1 MRTLLVVVGELV
13 PVLCLDCKHAGSLF
27 AHDVQAL
34 TSPKQMSGRDTFQ
47 TEKGR
52 NTSTILKMIHRAQI
66 YMMTTIKNQTFRRRP
81 CICFFFLTPSFWT
94 LPGDHGLSLSL
105 LPPLSSSSS
114 LRPPAV
120 QIALLE
126 KQAAAPA
133 LRTCSPGCSLLPR
146 YDPIL
151 LQSPAVG
158 CVLISE
164 AAIRT
169 T

>member
-1 MRTLLVVVGELV
+1 MPWLQ
-13 PVLCLDCKHAGSLF
+13 AWGSLF

-81 CICFFFLTPSFWT
+81 CICFFFLTPFGHY
-94 LPGDHGLSLSL
+94 PAHGLYSPSV
-105 LPPLSSSSS
+105 LPPLSS
-114 LRPPAV
+114 LLFILPPSPSCANCTSWK
-120 QIALLE
+120 AT
-126 KQAAAPA
+126 AAPA

>member
-1 MRTLLVVVGELV
+1 MPWLQ
-13 PVLCLDCKHAGSLF
+13 AWGSLF

-94 LPGDHGLSLSL
+94 LPGDHGLLSL

-126 KQAAAPA
+126 KQAAAQR
-133 LRTCSPGCSLLPR
+133 RTSNLLSWM
-146 YDPIL
+146 
-151 LQSPAVG
+151 QSPASLWSYSPPVSSVG